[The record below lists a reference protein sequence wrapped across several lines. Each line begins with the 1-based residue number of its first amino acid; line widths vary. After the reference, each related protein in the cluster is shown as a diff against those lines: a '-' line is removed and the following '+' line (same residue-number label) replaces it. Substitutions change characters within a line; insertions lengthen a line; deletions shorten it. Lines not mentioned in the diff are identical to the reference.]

1 MKISGIIKI
10 SLTILLAGGV
20 AIAANMPALA
30 KEPGGQLDQ
39 PEYGH
44 QAQAKMPV
52 AEVTISKKKHQWVI
66 TNIGDRYL
74 VKHGT
79 LITDAHGQQVALRE
93 LRIPCKAQV
102 VYQNDQGV
110 RKAHRIKIVS
120 VSGNANSNF
129 TSDMPE

>member
-10 SLTILLAGGV
+10 GLTIFIGV
-20 AIAANMPALA
+20 AIAAAGSLPALA
-30 KEPGGQLDQ
+30 KDFGMQIDQ
-39 PEYGH
+39 PEGVN
-44 QAQAKMPV
+44 QAIVKMP
-52 AEVTISKKKHQWVI
+52 AAKVTISKKKHQWVI

-79 LITDAHGQQVALRE
+79 LITDADGHQVALRE
-93 LRIPCKAQV
+93 LRIPCTAEI

-110 RKAHRIKIVS
+110 RKAHRIRIVS
-120 VSGNANSNF
+120 ISTNANSDF